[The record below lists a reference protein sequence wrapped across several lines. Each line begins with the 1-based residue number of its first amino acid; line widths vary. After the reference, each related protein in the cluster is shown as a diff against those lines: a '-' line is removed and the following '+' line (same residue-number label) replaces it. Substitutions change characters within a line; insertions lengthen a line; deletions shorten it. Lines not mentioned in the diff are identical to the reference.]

1 MSRMPASLESVL
13 APITIVAG
21 HYGAGKTNFSVNF
34 ALDLVEAGRE
44 VTLVDLDIVNPYFRA
59 SEQRAL
65 LESAG
70 VCLVAPSSPKPGPSL
85 DVPSLTGAIMPTLE
99 DASEEHPV
107 IVDLGGDDVGAGSL
121 ARFSAAVRKQDHA
134 VLYVLNRHRNLMAD
148 PHDAVDNLREIEA
161 ATHLQV
167 TGLIDN
173 AHLKDETDLDALMD
187 ANAYAQTVSELCDL
201 PLVAKTIPE
210 SLVEDGKEAFAETKL
225 ASLVYPI
232 RLYVKNPWE

>member
-70 VCLVAPSSPKPGPSL
+70 VCLVAP
-85 DVPSLTGAIMPTLE
+85 VF
-99 DASEEHPV
+99 SE
-107 IVDLGGDDVGAGSL
+107 AGTKSRR
-121 ARFSAAVRKQDHA
+121 AESHGCHHA
-134 VLYVLNRHRNLMAD
+134 Y
-148 PHDAVDNLREIEA
+148 
-161 ATHLQV
+161 T
-167 TGLIDN
+167 
-173 AHLKDETDLDALMD
+173 
-187 ANAYAQTVSELCDL
+187 
-201 PLVAKTIPE
+201 
-210 SLVEDGKEAFAETKL
+210 
-225 ASLVYPI
+225 
-232 RLYVKNPWE
+232 